1 MKSKRILAIVGVLA
15 LVLAGTAW
23 AVTIDTFTPLT
34 PNGVVTAL
42 TGTVNVDYAIPYT
55 FTNVQFGGNATL
67 VGSILRGSNNVTPTD
82 VRVRLF
88 AGEGDTFALRPLG
101 GGAGKMYGV
110 VPTVVASTTQTPN
123 LNDQLRT
130 VINAADTDHLPSL
143 STGTVLVAGA
153 NGNQPI
159 WATDATGIYN
169 TGRYG
174 TFVEHGTFA
183 VTHRNSLGLAGVVL
197 VGDTGV
203 EPVLTIRDTN
213 AIMFGQYETGG
224 QLANQPLVFARNI
237 VRDEPATAV
246 KGVVDIGKTG
256 SVPQE
261 LYFVDGAWQSL
272 GATGAAVLTAGNG
285 EFNQGYATFAYIS
298 GSSGTVR
305 SDGTDFVANSTYPNA
320 ASLVANAAGDPRP
333 GWPLGITASA
343 RPFYF
348 ATLVKRG
355 GGDLII
361 GSDST
366 KNPITQASANQGTAT
381 GSYPGAAYF
390 GGTEV
395 EGGLVKVDG
404 GTANTDID
412 RYKGALGA
420 TWQKNTL
427 NTYFAN
433 TVFVTGSLNNNDS
446 ATATAATP
454 YIYDTGTDS
463 TGDATPGAANANGVK
478 ALHNPLT
485 LTNDGSVIVNRSQV
499 FTFFRG
505 TEDTSFEAKEFIQDG
520 ESLRPEVHVRL
531 AKQHSNF
538 SGKLTGSFDL
548 VLDSMETRSLLNAN
562 STSNP
567 SNPTF
572 YNRPGADVNH
582 IAQARLTLDNTDNN
596 IYGRTLIADGVLA
609 VAGQGSIG
617 QGIGLQVGETNGGSG
632 TNAVARTEA
641 GSVATF
647 VGISSDKF
655 TIPVRVESIKNN
667 VLVAPSNALF
677 DRNGALAAER
687 DAVTTYADVTIDGG
701 VEINPR
707 AVHSIHAGIAAVP
720 LWSGETNT
728 LDTWLGT
735 VRFGV
740 SPDVYA
746 FTGTTLDHTRI
757 LISNGTLFLGGYPV
771 GVGGTKPFG
780 EIFIRQDAGLSLE
793 DGVNDFS
800 DTLDV
805 AVEDNSRIRVYV
817 TEDDVVSSR
826 LAALQQDALFEARSI
841 NYSYLGTGDNNTDKR
856 LTIQLDLSKLP
867 VQHSLNAGS
876 WIKVIT
882 SAIAPDFDNLH
893 RRTPTG
899 TGAYEDY
906 KKVRIV
912 DQDFRDLEDWAVAD
926 LDINTHSILVNVIKD
941 FEREPVDPDQPSPN
955 FTFEGTS
962 TATADLISGTV
973 KLVDDAGAPVVST
986 DVTVEL
992 FRTGVEQTSANAL
1005 VTEITTTDET
1015 NGVAAYDF
1023 EPSDA
1028 NLTAFEA
1035 GVTYVVRASAEG
1047 YTAAT
1052 KSVTI
1057 PGGAPI
1063 TGSSSSGCDAGF
1075 GVFAL
1080 LAATGAV
1087 TLLRKKD

>member
-1 MKSKRILAIVGVLA
+1 MKGKKFLA
-15 LVLAGTAW
+15 LAAVLIIAFAGAAW
-23 AVTIDTFTPLT
+23 AVSWTTLT
-34 PNGVVTAL
+34 PVGESSVNAL
-42 TGTVNVDYAIPYT
+42 TGTVTVDYGIPAAST
-55 FTNVQFGGNATL
+55 PTITNVQFGGDATL
-67 VGSILRGSNNVTPTD
+67 IGSILSDIAGAPL
-82 VRVRLF
+82 RVRLF
-88 AGEGDTFALRPLG
+88 AGTGDTFTLRPLG
-101 GGAGKMYGV
+101 GGAGVGKMYGMITGGGGT
-110 VPTVVASTTQTPN
+110 PPSTLIDTTN
-123 LNDQLRT
+123 LLRT
-130 VINAADTDHLPSL
+130 VINAADTDNLPSL

-159 WATDATGIYN
+159 WATDATAIYN
-169 TGRYG
+169 NGRFG

-183 VTHRNSLGLAGVVL
+183 ITHRNSLGLAGVVL

-224 QLANQPLVFARNI
+224 QLANQPLVLARNI
-237 VRDEPATAV
+237 NRDAPATAV

-256 SVPQE
+256 TVPQE
-261 LYFVDGAWQSL
+261 LNFVDGAWQSL
-272 GATGAAVLTAGNG
+272 GAAAIATLPAGNG
-285 EFNQGYATFAYIS
+285 NGEYNQGYATFAYTGRTAGIPNLS
-298 GSSGTVR
+298 TGTGP
-305 SDGTDFVANSTYPNA
+305 SIP
-320 ASLVANAAGDPRP
+320 ASLVTDGGGGGNDPRP
-333 GWPLGITASA
+333 RWPLALVTTNA
-343 RPFYF
+343 RPYYF

-366 KNPITQASANQGTAT
+366 KAHIANGANGGTAT
-381 GSYPGAAYF
+381 GSYPGAAHF

-420 TWQKNTL
+420 TWQSNTR

-433 TVFVTGSLNNNDS
+433 TVYVTGSYGGATIVDGTTSIPNDTV
-446 ATATAATP
+446 AP
-454 YIYDTGTDS
+454 E
-463 TGDATPGAANANGVK
+463 PVVQLK

-485 LTNDGSVIVNRSQV
+485 LTNDGSVVVDRSQV

-505 TEDTSFEAKEFIQDG
+505 TEDTSFKANEFIQDG

-531 AKQHSNF
+531 ANQHSNF
-538 SGKLTGSFDL
+538 DGTVSGSFDL
-548 VLDSMETRSLLNAN
+548 VLDSMETFTAH
-562 STSNP
+562 TVTGVTA
-567 SNPTF
+567 PTF
-572 YNRPGADVNH
+572 YNAPAGAGGIQH
-582 IAQARLTLDNTDNN
+582 IAQARLTLGNTNN
-596 IYGRTLIADGVLA
+596 DIYGRTLIADGVLA

-617 QGIGLQVGETNGGSG
+617 RGIGLQVGEISGSSG
-632 TNAVARTEA
+632 ADAVARTEPA
-641 GSVATF
+641 SEAIF
-647 VGISSDKF
+647 VGLSTDKF
-655 TIPVRVESIKNN
+655 TIPVRVESVKNG
-667 VLVAPSNALF
+667 VLVATNTAPLF
-677 DRNGALAAER
+677 NRNGALAAER
-687 DAVTTYADVTIDGG
+687 DAVTTYADVTIEGG

-707 AVHSIHAGIAAVP
+707 AVNSSHAGIAAVP
-720 LWSGETNT
+720 LWTNENNT

-746 FTGTTLDHTRI
+746 FTGTTLNHTRI

-826 LAALQQDALFEARSI
+826 IAALQQDALFEARSI
-841 NYSYLGTGDNNTDKR
+841 NYSNLGTGDGHADKR

-926 LDINTHSILVNVIKD
+926 LDINTFTILVNVIKD

-955 FTFEGTS
+955 FTFEGAG

-1005 VTEITTTDET
+1005 VTEIVTTDET
-1015 NGVAAYDF
+1015 DGVADYEF
-1023 EPSDA
+1023 EPADA
-1028 NLTAFEA
+1028 GLTAFEA
-1035 GVTYVVRASAEG
+1035 GVTYVVRASADG
-1047 YTAAT
+1047 YVAGTR
-1052 KSVTI
+1052 SVTI
-1057 PGGAPI
+1057 PGGSPI
-1063 TGSSSSGCDAGF
+1063 SGSSSSGCDAGF
-1075 GVFAL
+1075 GIFAL